1 MRSIKQICF
10 LLMITAVVVSCS
22 KTETPSSLTV
32 NTLGV
37 TNDQGNLVTFNALVS
52 GSSSG
57 GFVYATTPNPTT
69 EESERAVVASFVDT
83 MTATAIVEPSTTYY
97 IRAYAWEN
105 NFDVIY
111 GNEIT
116 YETGLAIGQEHEGG
130 VIAYFFEEG
139 DPGYIAGE
147 QHGIIMAEEALGTD
161 VAWGCEGTSIS
172 EATGMEIGTGKSN
185 TEAIVSNCGEADI
198 AAKLCSDLVLNGY
211 SDWYLPSHDELRA
224 IDSNEERIDGISHG
238 FYFSSSQYS
247 SNQAWAVYVF
257 PPPSVTLPE
266 AYSKSY
272 GQKVMAVRN
281 F

>member
-1 MRSIKQICF
+1 MRLLKQNF
-10 LLMITAVVVSCS
+10 SFLMITLLVISCN
-22 KTETPSSLTV
+22 KTEPPTNLTV
-32 NTLGV
+32 KTLGV

-57 GFVYATTPNPTT
+57 GFVYATTPNPTI
-69 EESERAVVASFVDT
+69 EESEQAVIASFVDT

-105 NFDVIY
+105 SFDVVY

-116 YETGLAIGQEHEGG
+116 YETGLAIGQEYEGG
-130 VIAYFFEEG
+130 LIAYFFEEG
-139 DPGYIAGE
+139 DPGYVSGE
-147 QHGIIMAEEALGTD
+147 QHGIIMAEEVLGTD

-172 EATGMEIGTGKSN
+172 EATGIEIGIGKSN
-185 TEAIVSNCGEADI
+185 TAAIVSNCGEAGI

-224 IDSNEERIDGISHG
+224 IDSNEEHIDGISHG
-238 FYFSSSQYS
+238 FYFSSSQYN

-266 AYSKSY
+266 AYSKSF